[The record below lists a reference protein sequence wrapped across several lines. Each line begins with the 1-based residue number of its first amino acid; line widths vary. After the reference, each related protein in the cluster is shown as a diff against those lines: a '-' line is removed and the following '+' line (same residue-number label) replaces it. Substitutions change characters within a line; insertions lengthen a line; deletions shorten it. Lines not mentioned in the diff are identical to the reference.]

1 MGSTKVIIALGLYFF
16 LLWISLVFVFDDWK
30 EASAIRKANYT
41 VLILVL
47 AIRLGTLVVLDC
59 INTTTFAK
67 TNDQTETIAQMQ
79 SEKIDDSRSM
89 IDIFSMNSD
98 QTQRTIDRGDTV
110 PESRGHHAD

>member
-47 AIRLGTLVVLDC
+47 AI
-59 INTTTFAK
+59 
-67 TNDQTETIAQMQ
+67 
-79 SEKIDDSRSM
+79 
-89 IDIFSMNSD
+89 
-98 QTQRTIDRGDTV
+98 
-110 PESRGHHAD
+110 